1 MKTTQKQNRN
11 NMEIIWKHYENNMR
25 TTQKQYKNNM
35 EKYGNKMGTI

>member
-1 MKTTQKQNRN
+1 
-11 NMEIIWKHYENNMR
+11 MEIIWKHYENNMR